1 MARSEHYV
9 ERAGLSGTVDMAPKV
24 FIDGEAGTTGLELRQ
39 RLDGRTDIELLPIA
53 PERRKDPA
61 ARAELLNAADM
72 VMLCL
77 PDDAAKEA
85 VGFITND
92 RTKVIDAST
101 AFRVA
106 EGWTYGFPELSK
118 TQRAAIK
125 ASKRVSNPGC
135 YPTGANALLYPLV
148 DSGLLPANYPV
159 SINAVSGYS
168 GGGKSMIVEFEDSSA
183 PNYSKDAYRIYG
195 LELKHKH
202 VPEIQKHAGLRERP
216 IFTPA
221 VGRYRQGMIVEVPLH
236 LSLMP
241 GAPSVN
247 DVHQVLRHAYEGER
261 FVEVVPLDIVRATKG
276 LDPEGVN
283 NTNMLKLFV
292 FGAEDGRQVRL
303 VGLLDNLGKGASGA
317 AVQNMNIML
326 GLPEDAGLA

>member
-1 MARSEHYV
+1 
-9 ERAGLSGTVDMAPKV
+9 MAPRV

-39 RLDGRTDIELLPIA
+39 RLDGRTDIELLSIA

-77 PDDAAKEA
+77 PDDAAREA
-85 VGFITND
+85 VSFITND
-92 RTKVIDAST
+92 KTKVIDAST

-106 EGWTYGFPELSK
+106 ADWTYGFPELSN
-118 TQRAAIK
+118 QRAAIN
-125 ASKRVSNPGC
+125 AAKRVSNPGC
-135 YPTGANALLYPLV
+135 YPTGANALLAPLV
-148 DSGLLPANYPV
+148 GSGLLPANYPV
-159 SINAVSGYS
+159 TINAVSGYS
-168 GGGKSMIVEFEDSSA
+168 GGGKAMIAEFEDASA
-183 PNYSKDAYRIYG
+183 ANYSKHAYRIYG
-195 LELKHKH
+195 LDLQHKH

-221 VGRYRQGMIVEVPLH
+221 VGRYRQGMIVEVPVH
-236 LSLMP
+236 LSLLP

-247 DVHQVLRHAYEGER
+247 DVHEVLRQTYEGER
-261 FVEVVPLDIVRATKG
+261 FVEVVPLAAVRASKG

-303 VGLLDNLGKGASGA
+303 VALLDNLGKGASGA

>member
-1 MARSEHYV
+1 
-9 ERAGLSGTVDMAPKV
+9 MAPKV

-39 RLDGRTDIELLPIA
+39 RLDGRKDIELLSIA

-92 RTKVIDAST
+92 KTKVIDAST

-106 EGWTYGFPELSK
+106 EGWTYGFPEMHK
-118 TQRAAIK
+118 GHRGCI
-125 ASKRVSNPGC
+125 ASAKRVSNPGC
-135 YPTGANALLYPLV
+135 YPTGANALLRPLV
-148 DSGLLPANYPV
+148 ASGLLPANYPV

-168 GGGKSMIVEFEDSSA
+168 GGGKSMIAEFEDAGA
-183 PNYSKDAYRIYG
+183 PNHTRDAYRIYA
-195 LELKHKH
+195 LELQHKH
-202 VPEIQKHAGLRERP
+202 VPEIQKHSTLRERP

-221 VGRYRQGMIVEVPLH
+221 VGRYKQGMIVEVPLH
-236 LSLMP
+236 LSLLP

-247 DVHQVLRHAYEGER
+247 DVHHVLQHAYEGER
-261 FVEVVPLDIVRATKG
+261 FVEVVPLERVRALKT

-292 FGAEDGRQVRL
+292 FGAESGSQVCL
-303 VGLLDNLGKGASGA
+303 VALLDNLGKGASGA

>member
-1 MARSEHYV
+1 
-9 ERAGLSGTVDMAPKV
+9 MAPKV

-39 RLDGRTDIELLPIA
+39 RLDGRTDIELLSIT

-61 ARAELLNAADM
+61 ARAERLNAADM

-77 PDDAAKEA
+77 PDDAAKES
-85 VGFITND
+85 VSFITND
-92 RTKVIDAST
+92 KTKVIDAST

-106 EGWTYGFPELSK
+106 EGWTYGFPELPN
-118 TQRAAIK
+118 QRAAIK
-125 ASKRVSNPGC
+125 ASMRVSNPGC
-135 YPTGANALLYPLV
+135 YPTGANALLAPLV
-148 DSGLLPANYPV
+148 VSGLLPANYPV
-159 SINAVSGYS
+159 TINAVSGYS
-168 GGGKSMIVEFEDSSA
+168 GGGKAMIAEFEDASA
-183 PNYSKDAYRIYG
+183 ANYSKHAYRIYG
-195 LELKHKH
+195 LDLQHKH

-221 VGRYRQGMIVEVPLH
+221 VGRYRQGMIVEVPVH
-236 LSLMP
+236 LSLLP
-241 GAPSVN
+241 GGPSVN
-247 DVHQVLRHAYEGER
+247 DVHEVLLQAYEGEH
-261 FVEVVPLDIVRATKG
+261 FVEVVPLAAVRASKG

-303 VGLLDNLGKGASGA
+303 VALLDNLGKGASGA